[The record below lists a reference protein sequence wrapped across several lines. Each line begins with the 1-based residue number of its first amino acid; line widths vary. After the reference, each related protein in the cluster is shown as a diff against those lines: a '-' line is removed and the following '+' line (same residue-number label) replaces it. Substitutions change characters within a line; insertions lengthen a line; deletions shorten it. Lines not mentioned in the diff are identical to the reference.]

1 MSAEPSA
8 STNGSVVSPNFGK
21 RAAKILGNAA
31 AYQLLQEIA
40 EAVDQQNEQLSA
52 IHAMCTRILEKLA

>member
-1 MSAEPSA
+1 MSAAA
-8 STNGSVVSPNFGK
+8 SVSTSGSVVSPGFGK
-21 RAAKILGNAA
+21 RASKILGNAA

-52 IHAMCTRILEKLA
+52 IHAMCTRILEKMA

>member
-1 MSAEPSA
+1 MSDLVIGPHSGSDA
-8 STNGSVVSPNFGK
+8 SPGFAK
-21 RAAKILGNAA
+21 RASKILGNAA

-40 EAVDQQNEQLSA
+40 EAVDHQNARLGE

>member
-1 MSAEPSA
+1 MSDLASEPSSGLVA
-8 STNGSVVSPNFGK
+8 SPGFGK
-21 RAAKILGNAA
+21 RAAKVLGNAA

-40 EAVDQQNEQLSA
+40 EAVDNQSIQLGD